1 MTQQT
6 CDLLLTGG
14 TVVTADD
21 EWRVLDPGAVA
32 VTGSVITAVGTP
44 EELADHTARRT
55 VDCTGRVVIPGLVDC
70 HNHLF
75 QLLGRGLGEGMALWP
90 WLSTFMWPYAG
101 GITREEAV
109 AGVTVGALE
118 AARSG
123 TTCVVD
129 NHYAPSDVQTV
140 LAVAAAVDEV
150 GLRGVIARG
159 MTGEKT
165 QVAIDGRLSDAL
177 FRYSDEE
184 EVAMTQECIAARRGT
199 RVEVWPAPLN
209 VIYNT
214 QDLVR
219 RAVELARAEG
229 TRWHTH
235 CSEAEADPQIYLDA
249 YGCGRSSGCT
259 RRACS
264 ARRPPS
270 PMPSGSTTPRSRR
283 WARPAPGSATT
294 RSPTSTSRPERCAC
308 GTPARRAPRWGWAP
322 TARRGTAPTCSR

>member
-1 MTQQT
+1 QT

-32 VTGSVITAVGTP
+32 VTGSVITA
-44 EELADHTARRT
+44 
-55 VDCTGRVVIPGLVDC
+55 
-70 HNHLF
+70 
-75 QLLGRGLGEGMALWP
+75 
-90 WLSTFMWPYAG
+90 G

-123 TTCVVD
+123 TTCGVD

-165 QVAIDGRLSDAL
+165 QVASDGRLSDAL

-219 RAVELARAEG
+219 R
-229 TRWHTH
+229 
-235 CSEAEADPQIYLDA
+235 
-249 YGCGRSSGCT
+249 
-259 RRACS
+259 
-264 ARRPPS
+264 
-270 PMPSGSTTPRSRR
+270 
-283 WARPAPGSATT
+283 
-294 RSPTSTSRPERCAC
+294 
-308 GTPARRAPRWGWAP
+308 
-322 TARRGTAPTCSR
+322 